1 MTQVSFFELFFVGL
15 PSPLFERISN
25 ARWDWFFTLVLKYF
39 FDFLKSQ
46 ISLLVFVGASFVFK
60 LKLAGAGN
68 ICNNWFEF
76 HAQKCRQI
84 IVNGHSYQWQ
94 VDTYHAHQRNQ
105 EWRHYIASSDFESGR
120 RITKSL
126 WIGWQLSLGVGPMG
140 ELDLEV
146 GGRQKNTTNAS
157 IKQGKNHNFLTTM
170 KAKKMKSTAVLFKLG
185 YSYSVVLCLLSSWRR
200 FFHWI
205 ASPNWSF
212 NSVIWQNP
220 RLKFVFRMRSCP
232 WYL

>member
-15 PSPLFERISN
+15 ASPLFGRISN
-25 ARWDWFFTLVLKYF
+25 ARWDWFFPLVLKYF
-39 FDFLKSQ
+39 FDFLESQ

-60 LKLAGAGN
+60 LKLPGAGN

-84 IVNGHSYQWQ
+84 FIMNGHSYQWQ

-120 RITKSL
+120 PTTKSL
-126 WIGWQLSLGVGPMG
+126 VDLDDNRPSESGQWASLIWNWEEGKKTQRTPAWKFMMEQRKQESQLFDDNESEKNEGHSSSVQIGLFIFCGP
-140 ELDLEV
+140 LPAILLEWSFI
-146 GGRQKNTTNAS
+146 RD
-157 IKQGKNHNFLTTM
+157 
-170 KAKKMKSTAVLFKLG
+170 
-185 YSYSVVLCLLSSWRR
+185 
-200 FFHWI
+200 HWI

-212 NSVIWQNP
+212 IV
-220 RLKFVFRMRSCP
+220 
-232 WYL
+232 

>member
-60 LKLAGAGN
+60 LKLPGAAAADAT
-68 ICNNWFEF
+68 FDF

-120 RITKSL
+120 PITKSL
-126 WIGWQLSLGVGPMG
+126 L
-140 ELDLEV
+140 ELDDNRPSESGQWACLIWNWESMEQ
-146 GGRQKNTTNAS
+146 RKQESQLFDDNESEKNEEHS
-157 IKQGKNHNFLTTM
+157 
-170 KAKKMKSTAVLFKLG
+170 S
-185 YSYSVVLCLLSSWRR
+185 SVQIGL
-200 FFHWI
+200 
-205 ASPNWSF
+205 
-212 NSVIWQNP
+212 
-220 RLKFVFRMRSCP
+220 FVFSGPLSAILLKEVFSLNCKFI
-232 WYL
+232 

>member
-60 LKLAGAGN
+60 LKLPGAGN

-120 RITKSL
+120 PITKSL
-126 WIGWQLSLGVGPMG
+126 VDLDDNRPSESGQWASLIWNW
-140 ELDLEV
+140 EE
-146 GGRQKNTTNAS
+146 
-157 IKQGKNHNFLTTM
+157 GKKTQQTPAWNRENRNHNFLTTM
-170 KAKKMKSTAVLFKLG
+170 KVKKMK
-185 YSYSVVLCLLSSWRR
+185 
-200 FFHWI
+200 I
-205 ASPNWSF
+205 
-212 NSVIWQNP
+212 
-220 RLKFVFRMRSCP
+220 
-232 WYL
+232 

>member
-1 MTQVSFFELFFVGL
+1 MLYTSCFCW
-15 PSPLFERISN
+15 IH
-25 ARWDWFFTLVLKYF
+25 
-39 FDFLKSQ
+39 
-46 ISLLVFVGASFVFK
+46 GASFVFK
-60 LKLAGAGN
+60 LKLPGAGN

-120 RITKSL
+120 PITKSL
-126 WIGWQLSLGVGPMG
+126 
-140 ELDLEV
+140 
-146 GGRQKNTTNAS
+146 
-157 IKQGKNHNFLTTM
+157 
-170 KAKKMKSTAVLFKLG
+170 
-185 YSYSVVLCLLSSWRR
+185 VVLDDNRPSESAQWASLIWNWKHSERQHGTEKTGITTFWQQWKRKKWRAQQFCSNWAIHILWSFACYPPWRR

-212 NSVIWQNP
+212 IV
-220 RLKFVFRMRSCP
+220 
-232 WYL
+232 